1 MKTFRLIGMA
11 LVAVLMCVNFASCSD
26 DDEEEVSKKSLAEM
40 IIGRWEQFH
49 SNGDYDDV
57 IVVDKTTIKWWES
70 YPDYLITYSSY
81 TVDEASKTVT
91 AYDAEDGHAHKF
103 LIMSISDT
111 EVTISFKGDGSDPET
126 FKKAK

>member
-1 MKTFRLIGMA
+1 MA

-40 IIGRWEQFH
+40 LIGRWEQFD
-49 SNGDYDDV
+49 SNGYDDV
-57 IVVDKTTIKWWES
+57 VVVDKTTIKWWEDYD
-70 YPDYLITYSSY
+70 YPNEMMITYSPY
-81 TVDEASKTVT
+81 TVDEATKTVT